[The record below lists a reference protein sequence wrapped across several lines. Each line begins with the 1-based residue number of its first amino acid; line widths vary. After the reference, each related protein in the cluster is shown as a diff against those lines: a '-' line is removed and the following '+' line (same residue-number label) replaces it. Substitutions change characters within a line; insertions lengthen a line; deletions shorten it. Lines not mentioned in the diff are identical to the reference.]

1 MPQKKVTRVEFPT
14 KPLLPSQSTL
24 LKRVAAYAR
33 VSTVKDSQEN
43 SLQSQQEY
51 FTEYI
56 RHHPDWV
63 FAGMYTDDGV
73 SGLSI
78 RRRDNFNRMVNDALD
93 GKIDLILTKSLSRFA
108 RNTVD
113 ALTTIRK
120 LKAAGVAVYFQRENI
135 NTMDS
140 TGEFLLT
147 LMSSFAEEESR
158 SISENVTWAVRH
170 RYAQG
175 IYHLPGL
182 LLGYRRSLD
191 GEIQVDEAGAR
202 VVRFIY
208 LLALAEKS
216 STDICRILMEYNISS
231 PGESKVWES
240 KTVRSILKNEKY
252 MGDAI
257 LQKQVTVDFLTKT
270 SNYGLTVEK
279 KIIDA
284 VAVIAN
290 ENRYHPV
297 CDFLNALQ
305 WDGTERIRFCLHRFL
320 GSDTDDYTYEALK
333 LFLLGA
339 ISRAF
344 KPGCKFEVML
354 CLVGG
359 QGAGKSSFFRLLAVN
374 DDWFSDDLK
383 KLDDENVYRKM
394 QGHWIIEM
402 SEMIATAN
410 AKSIEEI
417 KSFLSR
423 QKETYKIPYETHP
436 ADRKRQCVFGGSSN
450 TLDFLP
456 LDRTG
461 NRRFVPV
468 MVYPERAEVHIL
480 ADEQASREYINQMWA
495 EAMEIYRSGNFRLR
509 FSPAMNAYLKAHQKD
524 FMPEDTK
531 AGQILDYLE
540 RYSGSIV
547 CSKQLYKEALGHDYD
562 EPKQWELREINDI
575 MNNAVTGWRAFSNP
589 RYFPE
594 PYRRQKGWERIRNDN
609 EPDNSMDGFQEI
621 PTEEMEQLGL
631 PEEWLKQK

>member
-1 MPQKKVTRVEFPT
+1 MRRESESEENVSWNEIGEVLDTEM
-14 KPLLPSQSTL
+14 
-24 LKRVAAYAR
+24 
-33 VSTVKDSQEN
+33 STVED
-43 SLQSQQEY
+43 
-51 FTEYI
+51 I
-56 RHHPDWV
+56 REDLARNDKGNTCQTISNCMTV
-63 FAGMYTDDGV
+63 FQRDPVLKGAIRKNE
-73 SGLSI
+73 LS
-78 RRRDNFNRMVNDALD
+78 
-93 GKIDLILTKSLSRFA
+93 GKIDIVGNLGWQRTSSSLTD
-108 RNTVD
+108 TD
-113 ALTTIRK
+113 
-120 LKAAGVAVYFQRENI
+120 VYQI
-135 NTMDS
+135 H
-140 TGEFLLT
+140 
-147 LMSSFAEEESR
+147 
-158 SISENVTWAVRH
+158 W
-170 RYAQG
+170 
-175 IYHLPGL
+175 
-182 LLGYRRSLD
+182 
-191 GEIQVDEAGAR
+191 
-202 VVRFIY
+202 Y
-208 LLALAEKS
+208 LEK
-216 STDICRILMEYNISS
+216 
-231 PGESKVWES
+231 
-240 KTVRSILKNEKY
+240 
-252 MGDAI
+252 
-257 LQKQVTVDFLTKT
+257 
-270 SNYGLTVEK
+270 NYGLK
-279 KIIDA
+279 NDRNINKAMNI
-284 VAVIAN
+284 VAS
-290 ENRYHPV
+290 ENKYHPIRE
-297 CDFLNALQ
+297 CLEKLK
-305 WDGTERIRFCLHRFL
+305 WDGQPRIDNLLPRYL
-320 GSDTDDYTYEALK
+320 GADHDDYTVEIMRLLMLAAIRRVYE
-333 LFLLGA
+333 
-339 ISRAF
+339 
-344 KPGCKFEVML
+344 PGCKFEIMV

-359 QGAGKSSFFRLLAVN
+359 QGAGKSTFFRFLAIN
-374 DDWFSDDLK
+374 DEWFSDDLK
-383 KLDDENVYRKM
+383 RMDDDNVYRKM

-480 ADEQASREYINQMWA
+480 EDEQASREYINQMWA

-540 RYSGSIV
+540 RYSGSMV